1 MKKSAGATF
10 LLGLLMP
17 CLAVAQ
23 MPQGPD
29 LGMWWKQSEILRE
42 LQLTPAQTSQIEQT
56 FLEQRLKLID
66 LRAELEKEEARLQP
80 LVEADQLDE
89 AKVSAQIDKV
99 LAARGRLEKAHTML
113 MLSIRRVLTVE
124 QWRKL
129 QAIQQERMR
138 MHHGAMGHPF
148 GPPGP
153 NAPPPPRSPEDE
165 RP

>member
-1 MKKSAGATF
+1 MKKFAGAMF
-10 LLGLLMP
+10 LVALFAP
-17 CLAVAQ
+17 CLAAQ
-23 MPQGPD
+23 MPPGPD
-29 LGMWWKQSEILRE
+29 LGMWWKHSEILRE

-66 LRAELEKEEARLQP
+66 LHAELEKEETRLQP

-129 QAIQQERMR
+129 QAIQQEHMR
-138 MHHGAMGHPF
+138 MHHSLMGQPV
-148 GPPGP
+148 GPPPVGT
-153 NAPPPPRSPEDE
+153 PPPPPPEDK
-165 RP
+165 

>member
-1 MKKSAGATF
+1 MKKFTGAIF
-10 LLGLLMP
+10 LVALLVP
-17 CLAVAQ
+17 CLAAQ
-23 MPQGPD
+23 MPPGPD

-66 LRAELEKEEARLQP
+66 LRAELEKEETRLQP

-138 MHHGAMGHPF
+138 PGAMGHPF
-148 GPPGP
+148 GPPMPG
-153 NAPPPPRSPEDE
+153 APPPAPPHPPEDD
-165 RP
+165 RL